1 MFGTKVAKV
10 AALQFVT
17 VLLQAFGKL
26 RLLGG
31 IVIFGMEQQAA
42 VQSFQLAFCVFFWI
56 AAVEQ
61 PLSKSALHFPKFH
74 LVPL

>member
-26 RLLGG
+26 
-31 IVIFGMEQQAA
+31 AA
-42 VQSFQLAFCVFFWI
+42 PGRYCDFRDGTASSSPVLPVGFLVFFWI